1 MDFVY
6 NLFVV
11 LHFLGLASLI
21 GGWMVQISSR
31 ERQIN
36 SAMLHGVYTQ
46 LATGIVLVGLG
57 EAVDSLDKDVDQV
70 KIAVKLGVALVI
82 AVLAWLN
89 RKRVISDGLY
99 FLIGGLSVANVVV
112 AVFWT

>member
-11 LHFLGLASLI
+11 LHFLGLASLL
-21 GGWMVQISSR
+21 GGWMVQISAR
-31 ERQIN
+31 ERAIN

-46 LATGIVLVGLG
+46 LATGIVLVGLA
-57 EAVDSLDKDVDQV
+57 ESVDSLDKDVDHI
-70 KIAVKLGVALVI
+70 KIGVKLAVALVI
-82 AVLAWLN
+82 AIIGWMN
-89 RKRVISDGLY
+89 RKRTISDGLY
-99 FLIGGLSVANVVV
+99 FLIGALAVANVVV